1 MSSNKQN
8 DKAFTQ
14 SSDWVGYGT
23 AIADY
28 AHHLATIGLLDLEK
42 QAVRDVLGK
51 VTTGIGFAASV
62 GFGYAHQGSYGA
74 AKGYAGFRVGAA
86 TTTYLMGVLSPLD
99 AIGPL
104 GAAAQGA
111 LSIGGGVLAGMGV
124 GKLLDLFDPYEQE
137 IDGLVDLTNRVITS
151 QQFFDLLAS
160 KGFDARSFHRVEG
173 AMMVTTYVFGYLKA
187 TQHLNEDIL
196 KSILDD
202 SPPQQNAA
210 PLPDFVPD
218 TPSIPDAL
226 NAMLGNIAYTPP
238 SSANPTSVTVLATPL
253 PPTMSPP
260 SVASAVAPTPPDLQP
275 FAVGPWTFYGA
286 SSFGGASGYRNGGGG
301 GGSNGDQGG
310 PSSSGGGYGGSNA
323 GGGSSA
329 YGGGRG
335 SGGSSAGPGSP
346 TGGSSGGSS
355 SGAYGGPDEG
365 DRARAAQSLGAGAF
379 GSAPNGRFGSPYS
392 DSVGATGPSGYLG
405 GPGRSPS
412 GPSPSGTPRGWD
424 GTPNGGNGRWGS
436 PASDAEGA
444 TGPDD
449 GSDAPSSPVL
459 LDLSGNGLNINTLD
473 SSSQFVNLNGDGYQH
488 RMAWAG
494 NGTGVLVFDADGDG
508 KISNS
513 KEFEFTQWDPTA
525 TGDLEA
531 LKDVFDTNGNGK
543 LDAGDAQW
551 SKFKVMV
558 GGQLVSLDSLG
569 ITSID
574 LTPKGSGQSFSDG
587 SAITGTTTYTK
598 SDGST
603 GAVGDA
609 VLASDSNGYIVK
621 SNLVTNADQSKTNTI
636 QAYNADG
643 SLAFQDL
650 VTTSSDGNSVSTK
663 FDDDGNGTYDRSQ
676 TDVTMVTSGVRTRV
690 VTNFNADGSVL
701 NSTTT
706 VTSAD
711 HNTITT
717 SVDQDGDGKADQSQT
732 FVTNTDGSTSTTT
745 RTLSAFG
752 AVLSQVQV
760 LSSADGL
767 TKTTK
772 TDINGD
778 GVYDEVVS
786 DATVVAGDGSRT
798 RTLSDTSA
806 NGTLLSSVTTATS
819 ADRHTKTVTS
829 DVDGNGTIDERDLTQ
844 TTIAANGDVTTV
856 VTITNGDNS
865 ARSKVTTVAAANG
878 LSTTT
883 STDVTGDGVTDFV
896 HSDVTTVAADGSRT
910 ETVQDTSASGVLLS
924 KTVTVTSADGK
935 SKNISADING
945 DGAADSQTVITV
957 ADDGTITE
965 TDSSL
970 APNGSLVGKV
980 LTTTSADGLSKTVS
994 TDANGDGVYD
1004 VLTTDVITA
1013 GTGGARVEAV
1023 TKKSGNGAL
1032 IDQAVTTTSAD
1043 SLTQTAQSD
1052 LNGDGTVDQTVTDVI
1067 TLNAGARTETVT
1079 AQSGNG
1085 TLLSQTVTTVSA
1097 DRKATSVTKDVD
1109 GDGRTDIAST
1119 QIIAPDGS
1127 QTTTTIQASA
1137 DGALHRKTV
1146 VTVSADKL
1154 TTTTS
1159 DDLNGDG
1166 TVDVT
1171 IVDQTVI
1178 NADGS
1183 RTETM
1188 TEKSNTGVLL
1198 DKATAITSGNGLTIT
1213 VQKDVNGDGVI
1224 DAKTVEATVLN
1235 NDGSKTTTTSDYA
1248 GTALTDQTTVT
1259 VSANGLTTK
1268 TVFDYDGN
1276 GAVDRTETA
1285 TKTLNADGSTS
1296 VIDSVSTAG
1305 GSLLSKTTNT
1315 ATSDGKT
1322 VTSQVDLDGDGT
1334 IDVKTTSVID
1344 ATGQTTKTVETYK
1357 AGTATL
1363 ASRAVTTASANG
1375 LSVTTTTDLDGDGV
1389 YEQMTNDAIMLN
1401 ADGSKTET
1409 FGQSA
1414 NAGSIQQTAVTT
1426 SANGLS
1432 KTAVVSG
1439 DLYDVSA
1446 RNEIYRLYRTVLG
1459 REPDSTS
1466 LPHFI
1471 SSAYNF
1477 GTDSVHIASDLV
1489 NSTEFTQRYGTL
1501 DNTQFTTLLYQN
1513 AFGRSP
1519 SSAEL
1524 SNWLAAFNGGT
1535 SRAVAVQTIA
1545 DYWEA
1550 KAHLANSATAWALNN
1565 PSLVLTTVRTTTDVT
1580 TLGADGS
1587 TTEVVTNTGV
1597 ISNKTTTTT
1606 SGDGKTVTVTYDIDG
1621 NGVVDQ
1627 KSVTTK
1633 NADGSVTQTLSDLTS
1648 TGAVSHSKTVTA
1660 GAGGFNTLV
1669 SYDTDGNGAANKT
1682 VSDLTTLNADGSK
1695 TTVEK
1700 TYTVNGSGSLVLS
1713 AVTQT
1718 DTSADGL
1725 TVTTKWDQTGSG
1737 TFTKSRTDVT
1747 VLNADGSRSE
1757 TVSYFTGT
1765 TLTSRYLTTTSANG
1779 LSITSQSDPT
1789 GAGTY
1794 AQTSTDV
1801 TVINADGTRTRTVS
1815 TTKADGS
1822 LISKFVTTTNADGLV
1837 VSTNEQRTGLATQ
1850 TVSDTVENLADGAK
1864 RETVTTTDA
1873 SAKLIDKT
1881 ITLTSADR
1889 QTVTIDRDANGDG
1902 VIDQHQQT
1910 VTADSGVV
1918 TQIVTDYKSAGVKA
1932 DGSTSTTTADGLQT
1946 TTNWDLD
1953 GNGAV
1958 DRRRVTVNT
1967 NNADGSK
1974 VSVISDTDLTT
1985 NKLASKTTIQQSSDG
2000 MLRTT
2005 SKDVDGDGVVDQVE
2019 TLTTDTS
2026 GASVSIVTNNATAQ
2040 KTNYLLAGKI
2050 YWKQAIAAKVE
2061 TDSSADGRTKTVKY
2075 DYDGNGT
2082 FEVVMQSQLQ
2092 ADGSTVATVT
2102 ETNAS
2107 GGVIAK
2113 GTITTSTDGLITVL
2127 SKDTNNDGVIDHRET
2142 SVIHNDGSIT
2152 LTKVDL
2158 NASNAVTQT
2167 VVDTVSAMGS
2177 LTLRVTSNGQ
2187 GQKTSQVVVAGDGS
2201 SVTTNYNAAGG
2212 QVTSVINAN
2221 KAGIPMFAVYYDPLN
2236 ANPWTRVER
2245 SFNASGNRTIDKQFN
2260 DDGSRTEITFYTPT
2274 DAQQHVDFFNAAGVR
2289 TASIDY
2295 DVTSSNDWTSFQRS
2309 YDSAGRITQQIN
2321 NMDNGSKGVYNYDP
2335 GNTQPWSSYIQ
2346 IYNSAGQ
2353 MTNQTVNNDDGTR
2366 TEIALYAPT
2375 GAQQHIDYYNAAG
2388 QRTGSV
2394 DFDVTNVQGWSRL
2407 DQSFNTSG
2415 QRTSQTA
2422 YYDDG
2427 TKGIWFWDPTNAQS
2441 WSEIDQSFNT
2451 AGQMTFQRVQ
2461 NDDGTRV
2468 DTSYDVTNVQG
2479 WSRLEQYYNAAGQR
2493 VSQIA
2498 YYDDGTKGIW
2508 MWDPTNAQSWFEIDQ
2523 SFNTAGQMTSQNV
2536 IYDDSSKVLYAYDP
2550 GNTQS
2555 WSQIVD
2561 SYTPQGKLIE
2571 DNVYSDTAGRFVR
2584 TDYDVNNTV
2593 SWTRFVQN
2601 FVNNVINTATS
2612 YNDDG
2617 SYTNYQYDSSGKNI
2631 AWQRYA
2637 YQSGGGGGSTGYKMV
2652 DQWPQPHYGHGPVL
2666 LDLNGDG
2673 HIDLRPLDTN
2683 ALATGSSVT
2692 FDWNGDGARDGT
2704 AWVGPQDGF
2713 LAIDLGED
2721 GQAGADGK
2729 IDQSKELAF
2738 SEWATPDQVAA
2749 NGGSVSDLDGLR
2761 LAFDTNHDNVLDAN
2775 DDRWSE
2781 FRIWRDANQNGAV
2794 DDGELQTM
2802 SEGGIKLINLLSTTD
2817 GTQSFSDGSAI
2828 TGTSSYQT
2836 SDGTSHYLVG
2846 DATLAY
2852 QPAIP
2857 KQNAA

>member
-1 MSSNKQN
+1 MKMGDGVGVSPSAGGKSGSDLSGSFKDPDTLGFISNYASGFSA
-8 DKAFTQ
+8 AFAGLQ
-14 SSDWVGYGT
+14 SHIKTMAKYTPELASELAHYSKYVSKLGTATGLIGMGFDMESYQAVGYSQKES
-23 AIADY
+23 
-28 AHHLATIGLLDLEK
+28 LAL
-42 QAVRDVLGK
+42 
-51 VTTGIGFAASV
+51 S
-62 GFGYAHQGSYGA
+62 
-74 AKGYAGFRVGAA
+74 AA
-86 TTTYLMGVLSPLD
+86 TFATSYLAGE
-99 AIGPL
+99 
-104 GAAAQGA
+104 
-111 LSIGGGVLAGMGV
+111 VLAG
-124 GKLLDLFDPYEQE
+124 
-137 IDGLVDLTNRVITS
+137 VI
-151 QQFFDLLAS
+151 
-160 KGFDARSFHRVEG
+160 GG
-173 AMMVTTYVFGYLKA
+173 
-187 TQHLNEDIL
+187 
-196 KSILDD
+196 
-202 SPPQQNAA
+202 
-210 PLPDFVPD
+210 
-218 TPSIPDAL
+218 
-226 NAMLGNIAYTPP
+226 
-238 SSANPTSVTVLATPL
+238 TVLAGPLAVAAGTFAAGYIISYEFHQFFPGVTQTPTA
-253 PPTMSPP
+253 PQPVVP
-260 SVASAVAPTPPDLQP
+260 ASAPAVESNLPMPVDVIAHSYDPGHYPGYFDTKAPVAPVVPNRVPRPADAMST
-275 FAVGPWTFYGA
+275 TFGGG
-286 SSFGGASGYRNGGGG
+286 SFGGGNSGGGNGGGHYD
-301 GGSNGDQGG
+301 GDPDAGDSPAG
-310 PSSSGGGYGGSNA
+310 NSSSGGSGVGQAGGNGSHS
-323 GGGSSA
+323 GGGSMHSGGGSTTNNQNGSNP
-329 YGGGRG
+329 YGGQDEGARGRNAGQVSGVNGGGPFGSQSGGQDMGYSPLVDSATGKTIGIGHITGNPDGTMTVDARYNDGSYGTSLAGSDGHFTRTSDLSPEDSDG
-335 SGGSSAGPGSP
+335 SG
-346 TGGSSGGSS
+346 
-355 SGAYGGPDEG
+355 D
-365 DRARAAQSLGAGAF
+365 
-379 GSAPNGRFGSPYS
+379 
-392 DSVGATGPSGYLG
+392 
-405 GPGRSPS
+405 
-412 GPSPSGTPRGWD
+412 
-424 GTPNGGNGRWGS
+424 
-436 PASDAEGA
+436 
-444 TGPDD
+444 DD
-449 GSDAPSSPVL
+449 GNPVI
-459 LDLSGNGLNINTLD
+459 LDLSGNGLNVNALSD
-473 SSSQFVNLNGDGYQH
+473 SSQFVNLKGDGYRH

-531 LKDVFDTNGNGK
+531 LKDVFDTNGNGT

-551 SKFKVMV
+551 LKFKVMV
-558 GGQLVSLDSLG
+558 DGQLVSLDSLG

-574 LTPKGSGQSFSDG
+574 LTPKGSGQTFSDG

-609 VLASDSNGYIVK
+609 VLASDSNGYIIK

-650 VTTSSDGNSVSTK
+650 VTTSADGNSVLTQ

-676 TDVTMVTSGVRTRV
+676 TDVTTVASGVRTRA

-717 SVDQDGDGKADQSQT
+717 TIDQDGDGKADQSQI
-732 FVTNTDGSTSTTT
+732 FITNADGSTSTTT
-745 RTLSAFG
+745 KVLSVSG

-798 RTLSDTSA
+798 RTVTNSSS

-829 DVDGNGTIDERDLTQ
+829 DLDGNGTIDERDLTQ

-883 STDVTGDGVTDFV
+883 STDVTGDGIADLI

-924 KTVTVTSADGK
+924 KSITVTSADGK
-935 SKNISADING
+935 SKNISADTNG
-945 DGAADSQTVITV
+945 DGAADNQTVITV
-957 ADDGTITE
+957 ASDGTITE
-965 TDSSL
+965 TDTTL
-970 APNGSLVGKV
+970 NPNGSLVSKV

-994 TDANGDGVYD
+994 TDANGDGTYD
-1004 VLTTDVITA
+1004 IVTTDVITT
-1013 GTGGARVEAV
+1013 GTGGARVETV
-1023 TKKSGNGAL
+1023 TKKSGNGSL
-1032 IDQAVTTTSAD
+1032 IGQTVTTTSAD
-1043 SLTQTAQSD
+1043 SLTQTVQSD
-1052 LNGDGTVDQTVTDVI
+1052 LNGDGTFDQTGTDVI

-1079 AQSGNG
+1079 AKSGNG
-1085 TLLSQTVTTVSA
+1085 TLLSQTVTTISA
-1097 DRKATSVTKDVD
+1097 DRKTTSVTKDVD
-1109 GDGRTDIAST
+1109 GDGHIDTASA
-1119 QIIAPDGS
+1119 QIIAADGS
-1127 QTTTTIQASA
+1127 QTTTTVQGSA
-1137 DGALHRKTV
+1137 DGSLHRKTV

-1154 TTTTS
+1154 TTTTA

-1171 IVDQTVI
+1171 TVDQTVI

-1183 RTETM
+1183 RTETV
-1188 TEKSNTGVLL
+1188 TDKSNTGVLL
-1198 DKATAITSGNGLTIT
+1198 DKATTTTSGNGLTIT
-1213 VQKDVNGDGVI
+1213 IQKDINGDGVV
-1224 DAKTVEATVLN
+1224 DAKTVKATVLN

-1248 GTALTDQTTVT
+1248 GTSLTDQTKVT
-1259 VSANGLTTK
+1259 ASANGLVTT
-1268 TVFDYDGN
+1268 TSYDYDGN
-1276 GAVDRTETA
+1276 GTVDRTETA

-1296 VIDSVSTAG
+1296 LVDSVATASG
-1305 GSLLSKTTNT
+1305 TLLSKTSNS

-1322 VTSQVDLDGDGT
+1322 VTSQVDLDGDGK
-1334 IDVKTTSVID
+1334 IDVKTTSVLD
-1344 ATGQTTKTVETYK
+1344 ATGLTTKTVETYK
-1357 AGTATL
+1357 TGTTTL
-1363 ASRAVTTASANG
+1363 SSRTVTTTAANG
-1375 LSVTTTTDLDGDGV
+1375 LSVTTKSDMDGDGTF
-1389 YEQMTNDAIMLN
+1389 EQALSDVTTLN
-1401 ADGSKTET
+1401 ADGSRTET
-1409 FGQSA
+1409 FA
-1414 NAGSIQQTAVTT
+1414 RATNAAPVELTTVTT
-1426 SANGLS
+1426 AANGLS
-1432 KTAVVSG
+1432 KTTAVSD
-1439 DLYDVSA
+1439 DLAGSTI
-1446 RNEIYRLYRTVLG
+1446 RNELYRLYHAALARD
-1459 REPDSTS
+1459 PDGQGFLNYVGKFKS
-1466 LPHFI
+1466 
-1471 SSAYNF
+1471 
-1477 GTDSVHIASDLV
+1477 GTTAVQIMAELIGSP
-1489 NSTEFTQRYGTL
+1489 EFTQKYGTL
-1501 DNTQFTTLLYQN
+1501 TDLQFATLMYQN
-1513 AFGRSP
+1513 ALGRSP
-1519 SSAEL
+1519 EAGAAQGWANQIAAGATRAQLAQQCADSAEGQAHT
-1524 SNWLAAFNGGT
+1524 AAG
-1535 SRAVAVQTIA
+1535 AQ
-1545 DYWEA
+1545 
-1550 KAHLANSATAWALNN
+1550 AWAIAN
-1565 PSLVLTTVRTTTDVT
+1565 PSIVLSAVRTTTDVT
-1580 TLGADGS
+1580 TLGVDGS
-1587 TTEVVTNTGV
+1587 MTEVVTNTCV
-1597 ISNKTTTTT
+1597 IANKTTTTT

-1627 KSVTTK
+1627 KSVTAK
-1633 NADGSVTQTLSDLTS
+1633 NADGSVRQTLSDLTS
-1648 TGAVSHSKTVTA
+1648 TGAVSHSKTVTT

-1682 VSDLTTLNADGSK
+1682 VTDLTTLNADGSK

-1700 TYTVNGSGSLVLS
+1700 TYTVNASGSLVLS

-1747 VLNADGSRSE
+1747 ILNADGSRSE

-1779 LSITSQSDPT
+1779 LSITSQSDLT
-1789 GAGTY
+1789 GAGAY

-1801 TVINADGTRTRTVS
+1801 TLINSDGTRTRTVS

-1822 LISKFVTTTNADGLV
+1822 LISKFATTTNADGLV
-1837 VSTNEQRTGLATQ
+1837 VATNEQRTGLATQ
-1850 TVSDTVENLADGAK
+1850 TVSDTVEILADGAK

-1873 SAKLIDKT
+1873 SGKLIDKT
-1881 ITLTSADR
+1881 ITLTSADK
-1889 QTVTIDRDANGDG
+1889 QTVAIDRDANGDG

-1910 VTADSGVV
+1910 VIADSGVV
-1918 TQIVTDYKSAGVKA
+1918 TQTVADYKSAGVKA
-1932 DGSTSTTTADGLQT
+1932 DNSTSTTTADGLQT
-1946 TTNWDLD
+1946 TTDWDLD
-1953 GNGAV
+1953 GNGTV

-1974 VSVISDTDLTT
+1974 TTVISDTDLTT

-2000 MLRTT
+2000 MVRTT
-2005 SKDVDGDGVVDQVE
+2005 SKDVDGDGTVDQAE
-2019 TLTTDTS
+2019 TLTADTT
-2026 GASVSIVTNNATAQ
+2026 GATVSIVTNNATAQ
-2040 KTNYLLAGKI
+2040 KTNYLLAGKG

-2107 GGVIAK
+2107 GAVVAK

-2127 SKDTNNDGVIDHRET
+2127 SKDTNNDGVIDHTET

-2158 NASNAVTQT
+2158 NASSAVTQT

-2187 GQKTSQVVVAGDGS
+2187 GQKTSQVAIAADGS

-2212 QVTSVINAN
+2212 QVTSVINGN
-2221 KAGIPMFAVYYDPLN
+2221 KAGIPTSAVLYDPLN
-2236 ANPWTRVER
+2236 ANPWTRVEQ
-2245 SFNASGNRTIDKQFN
+2245 SFDANGKKTFERQFN
-2260 DDGSRTEITFYTPT
+2260 DDGTRTEITFYTPT
-2274 DAQQHVDFFNAAGVR
+2274 GAQQHIGYFNAAGQATGSTDFDVTNSQSWSRVDYSVDPATGQQLSVTSYHDDGTKGSTFWDPKNTQPWSSIVQAFDAQGRMVSQIQTNDDGTKTTIYFYTPTGAQQHVDFYNAAGQL
-2289 TASIDY
+2289 TNTTDF
-2295 DVTSSNDWTSFQRS
+2295 DVANSNDWSRVDKSFNASGQLMS
-2309 YDSAGRITQQIN
+2309 QSAQY
-2321 NMDNGSKGVYNYDP
+2321 DNGTKTNWFWDP
-2335 GNTQPWSSYIQ
+2335 TNIQPWSQVIQ
-2346 IYNSAGQ
+2346 AYDAAGRLYG
-2353 MTNQTVNNDDGTR
+2353 QTVNNDDGTR
-2366 TEIALYAPT
+2366 VETSYDVTNANNWSRLE
-2375 GAQQHIDYYNAAG
+2375 QYYNAGG
-2388 QRTGSV
+2388 QHV
-2394 DFDVTNVQGWSRL
+2394 
-2407 DQSFNTSG
+2407 
-2415 QRTSQTA
+2415 SQIA

-2427 TKGIWFWDPTNAQS
+2427 TKGIWMWDPANAQS

-2451 AGQMTFQRVQ
+2451 AGQMTNQ
-2461 NDDGTRV
+2461 NV
-2468 DTSYDVTNVQG
+2468 
-2479 WSRLEQYYNAAGQR
+2479 
-2493 VSQIA
+2493 
-2498 YYDDGTKGIW
+2498 YYDDG
-2508 MWDPTNAQSWFEIDQ
+2508 
-2523 SFNTAGQMTSQNV
+2523 
-2536 IYDDSSKVLYAYDP
+2536 SKILYAYDV
-2550 GNTQS
+2550 NNSQS
-2555 WSQIVD
+2555 WSSLANAYNSAGQLVTE
-2561 SYTPQGKLIE
+2561 S
-2571 DNVYSDTAGRFVR
+2571 VYSDTAGSYQV
-2584 TDYDVNNTV
+2584 TTHDVSNNQP
-2593 SWTRFVQN
+2593 WTTIVQH

-2617 SYTNYQYDSSGKNI
+2617 GYTNYQYDSSGKNT

-2637 YQSGGGGGSTGYKMV
+2637 YQGGGHQNPYIMV
-2652 DQWPQPHYGHGPVL
+2652 DQWPAQHYGHGPVL

-2704 AWVGPQDGF
+2704 AWVGSQDGF

-2721 GQAGADGK
+2721 GQAGPDGK

-2761 LAFDTNHDNVLDAN
+2761 LAFDSNHDNVLDAS

-2781 FRIWRDANQNGAV
+2781 FRVWRDANQNGVV

-2802 SEGGIKLINLLSTTD
+2802 SEAGIKLINLLSTTD
-2817 GTQSFSDGSAI
+2817 GSQSFSDGSAI

>member
-1 MSSNKQN
+1 M
-8 DKAFTQ
+8 D
-14 SSDWVGYGT
+14 
-23 AIADY
+23 
-28 AHHLATIGLLDLEK
+28 
-42 QAVRDVLGK
+42 
-51 VTTGIGFAASV
+51 
-62 GFGYAHQGSYGA
+62 
-74 AKGYAGFRVGAA
+74 
-86 TTTYLMGVLSPLD
+86 
-99 AIGPL
+99 
-104 GAAAQGA
+104 
-111 LSIGGGVLAGMGV
+111 
-124 GKLLDLFDPYEQE
+124 
-137 IDGLVDLTNRVITS
+137 
-151 QQFFDLLAS
+151 
-160 KGFDARSFHRVEG
+160 
-173 AMMVTTYVFGYLKA
+173 
-187 TQHLNEDIL
+187 NED
-196 KSILDD
+196 
-202 SPPQQNAA
+202 
-210 PLPDFVPD
+210 
-218 TPSIPDAL
+218 T
-226 NAMLGNIAYTPP
+226 
-238 SSANPTSVTVLATPL
+238 
-253 PPTMSPP
+253 
-260 SVASAVAPTPPDLQP
+260 
-275 FAVGPWTFYGA
+275 
-286 SSFGGASGYRNGGGG
+286 
-301 GGSNGDQGG
+301 QGTDE
-310 PSSSGGGYGGSNA
+310 
-323 GGGSSA
+323 
-329 YGGGRG
+329 
-335 SGGSSAGPGSP
+335 GSP
-346 TGGSSGGSS
+346 KSD
-355 SGAYGGPDEG
+355 GPNND
-365 DRARAAQSLGAGAF
+365 
-379 GSAPNGRFGSPYS
+379 NI
-392 DSVGATGPSGYLG
+392 
-405 GPGRSPS
+405 
-412 GPSPSGTPRGWD
+412 
-424 GTPNGGNGRWGS
+424 
-436 PASDAEGA
+436 
-444 TGPDD
+444 
-449 GSDAPSSPVL
+449 SPVL
-459 LDLSGNGLNINTLD
+459 LDLSGNGLNINSL
-473 SSSQFVNLNGDGYQH
+473 SNSSQFVNVNGDGYQH

-531 LKDVFDTNGNGK
+531 IKDVFDTNGNGK

-551 SKFKVMV
+551 SKFKVTV
-558 GGQLVSLDSLG
+558 DGQLVSLDSLG

-587 SAITGTTTYTK
+587 SAITGTTIYTK

-603 GAVGDA
+603 GTVGDA
-609 VLASDSNGYIVK
+609 ILASDSNGYIIK
-621 SNLVTNADQSKTNTI
+621 STVVTNADQSNTNTI

-650 VTTSSDGNSVSTK
+650 VTTSADGNSVSTK
-663 FDDDGNGTYDRSQ
+663 FDDDGNGSYDRSQ
-676 TDVTMVTSGVRTRV
+676 TDITTVASGVRTRV

-717 SVDQDGDGKADQSQT
+717 TIDQDGDGSADQSQT
-732 FVTNTDGSTSTTT
+732 FVANADGSTSTTT
-745 RTLSAFG
+745 NALSVSG
-752 AVLSQVQV
+752 AVLSQLQV
-760 LSSADGL
+760 LSSSDGL
-767 TKTTK
+767 TKITK

-778 GVYDEVVS
+778 GIFDEAVTDITTEAS
-786 DATVVAGDGSRT
+786 DGSRT
-798 RTLSDTSA
+798 RTVTDSSS
-806 NGTLLSSVTTATS
+806 NGTLLSSVTTVTS

-829 DVDGNGTIDERDLTQ
+829 DLDGNGTIDERDLTQ

-865 ARSKVTTVAAANG
+865 ARSKVTTVAAASG

-883 STDVTGDGVTDFV
+883 STDVTGDGVADLI
-896 HSDVTTVAADGSRT
+896 HSDVTTVASDGSRT

-924 KTVTVTSADGK
+924 KSVTVTSADGK
-935 SKNISADING
+935 SKNISVDANG

-957 ADDGTITE
+957 ASDGTLTE
-965 TDSSL
+965 TDATL
-970 APNGSLVGKV
+970 NPNGTLVGKV

-994 TDANGDGVYD
+994 TDANGDGTYAV
-1004 VLTTDVITA
+1004 TTDVITA
-1013 GTGGARVEAV
+1013 GTGGARVETV
-1023 TKKSGNGAL
+1023 TKKSGNGSL
-1032 IDQAVTTTSAD
+1032 IGQMVTTTSAD
-1043 SLTQTAQSD
+1043 SLRQTVQSD
-1052 LNGDGTVDQTVTDVI
+1052 LNGDGAFDQTVTDVI
-1067 TLNAGARTETVT
+1067 VLDAGARTETVT
-1079 AQSGNG
+1079 AKSGNG

-1097 DRKATSVTKDVD
+1097 DRKTTSVTKDVD
-1109 GDGRTDIAST
+1109 GDGHIDLATT
-1119 QIIAPDGS
+1119 QIVAADGS
-1127 QTTTTIQASA
+1127 QTTTTVQTSA
-1137 DGALHRKTV
+1137 DGSLHRKTV

-1154 TTTTS
+1154 TTTTA

-1166 TVDVT
+1166 TVDMT
-1171 IVDQTVI
+1171 TVDQTII

-1183 RTETM
+1183 RTETV
-1188 TEKSNTGVLL
+1188 TDKSNTGVLL
-1198 DKATAITSGNGLTIT
+1198 DKVTTITSGNGLTVT
-1213 VQKDVNGDGVI
+1213 VQKDINGDGVV
-1224 DAKTVEATVLN
+1224 DTKTVKATVLN

-1248 GTALTDQTTVT
+1248 GAALTDQTKVT

-1268 TVFDYDGN
+1268 TDFDYDGN

-1296 VIDSVSTAG
+1296 LVDSVTTASG
-1305 GSLLSKTTNT
+1305 TLLSKTSNT

-1322 VTSQVDLDGDGT
+1322 MTSQVDLDGDGK
-1334 IDVKTTSVID
+1334 IDVKTTAAID
-1344 ATGQTTKTVETYK
+1344 ATGLTTKTIETYK
-1357 AGTATL
+1357 AGTTTL
-1363 ASRAVTTASANG
+1363 TSRAVTTTSANG
-1375 LSVTTTTDLDGDGV
+1375 LSVTTKSDLDGDGTF
-1389 YEQMTNDAIMLN
+1389 EQVLSDVTTLN
-1401 ADGSKTET
+1401 ADGSRTEIFARST
-1409 FGQSA
+1409 
-1414 NAGSIQQTAVTT
+1414 NTAPVELTKITT

-1432 KTAVVSG
+1432 RTTVVSD
-1439 DLYDVSA
+1439 DLIGA
-1446 RNEIYRLYRTVLG
+1446 TIRNEIYRLYHAALG
-1459 REPDSTS
+1459 RDPDVAALQGYATAIQSGTTAVQIMAQ
-1466 LPHFI
+1466 LI
-1471 SSAYNF
+1471 GSS
-1477 GTDSVHIASDLV
+1477 
-1489 NSTEFTQRYGTL
+1489 EFTQKYGTL
-1501 DNTQFTTLLYQN
+1501 TDLQFATLMYQN
-1513 AFGRSP
+1513 ALGRAPEPGAAEGWVSAIAAGTTRASLAQQCADSP
-1519 SSAEL
+1519 EGQGHT
-1524 SNWLAAFNGGT
+1524 AAG
-1535 SRAVAVQTIA
+1535 AQ
-1545 DYWEA
+1545 
-1550 KAHLANSATAWALNN
+1550 AWALAN
-1565 PSLVLTTVRTTTDVT
+1565 PSIVLSTVRTTTDVT

-1587 TTEVVTNTGV
+1587 ATEIVTNSGV
-1597 ISNKTTTTT
+1597 IANKTTTTT
-1606 SGDGKTVTVTYDIDG
+1606 SGDGKTVTVTYDIDS

-1633 NADGSVTQTLSDLTS
+1633 NTDGSVTQTLSDLTS
-1648 TGAVSHSKTVTA
+1648 AGAVSHSKTQTT
-1660 GAGGFNTLV
+1660 GAGGFNASV

-1682 VSDLTTLNADGSK
+1682 VSDLTTLNTDGSK

-1700 TYTVNGSGSLVLS
+1700 TYTVNGSGMLVLS

-1725 TVTTKWDQTGSG
+1725 TVTMKWDQTGSG
-1737 TFTKSRTDVT
+1737 TFTKSRTDAT
-1747 VLNADGSRSE
+1747 VLNADGSRTE
-1757 TVSYFTGT
+1757 TISYFTGA
-1765 TLTSRYLTTTSANG
+1765 TLTSRYRTTTSANG

-1801 TVINADGTRTRTVS
+1801 TVINADGTRTRTETS
-1815 TTKADGS
+1815 TKADGS
-1822 LISKFVTTTNADGLV
+1822 LLSKFVTTTNADGLI
-1837 VSTNEQRTGLATQ
+1837 VSTNEQRSGLATQ
-1850 TVSDTVENLADGAK
+1850 TVSDVVELLADGAK

-1873 SAKLIDKT
+1873 TGKLIDKT
-1881 ITLTSADR
+1881 ITLTSADK

-1902 VIDQHQQT
+1902 VVDQHQQT
-1910 VTADSGVV
+1910 VTADSGVT
-1918 TQIVTDYKSAGVKA
+1918 TQSVTDYKSAGVKA

-1953 GNGAV
+1953 GNGTI

-1985 NKLASKTTIQQSSDG
+1985 GKLATKTTMQQSSDG
-2000 MLRTT
+2000 MVRTT
-2005 SKDVDGDGVVDQVE
+2005 SKDVDGDGTVDQAE
-2019 TLTTDTS
+2019 TLTADTT
-2026 GASVSIVTNNATAQ
+2026 GATVSIVTNNATAQ
-2040 KTNYLLAGKI
+2040 KTNYLMAGKV
-2050 YWKQAIAAKVE
+2050 YWKQAIAAKIE
-2061 TDSSADGRTKTVKY
+2061 TDSSADGHAKTVKY

-2092 ADGSTVATVT
+2092 VDGSTVATVT

-2107 GGVIAK
+2107 GAVIAK
-2113 GTITTSTDGLITVL
+2113 GTITTSADGLITVL
-2127 SKDTNNDGVIDHRET
+2127 GKDSNNDGVIDHTET
-2142 SVIHNDGSIT
+2142 SVIHNDGSVT

-2158 NASNAVTQT
+2158 NASSAVTQT

-2177 LTLRVTSNGQ
+2177 LTLRATSNGQ
-2187 GQKTSQVVVAGDGS
+2187 GQKTSQVVIAADGS

-2221 KAGIPMFAVYYDPLN
+2221 KAGIPTFAVYYDPLN

-2321 NMDNGSKGVYNYDP
+2321 NMDDGRKGVYNYDP

-2366 TEIALYAPT
+2366 TEIAFYVPT

-2394 DFDVTNVQGWSRL
+2394 DFDVTNAQGWNRL
-2407 DQSFNTSG
+2407 DQSFNTNG
-2415 QRTSQTA
+2415 QRISQTA

-2427 TKGIWFWDPTNAQS
+2427 TRGVWFWDPANAQS

-2451 AGQMTFQRVQ
+2451 AGQMTFQRIQ

-2479 WSRLEQYYNAAGQR
+2479 WSRLEQYYNAGGQR

-2508 MWDPTNAQSWFEIDQ
+2508 MWDPTNAQSWSEIDQ
-2523 SFNTAGQMTSQNV
+2523 SFNTAGQMTNQNV
-2536 IYDDSSKVLYAYDP
+2536 IYDDGSKVLYAYDP
-2550 GNTQS
+2550 SNTQS

-2571 DNVYSDTAGRFVR
+2571 DNVYSDTGGKFVR

-2593 SWTRFVQN
+2593 PWTRFVQN

-2673 HIDLRPLDTN
+2673 HIDLRPLDTD

-2721 GQAGADGK
+2721 GQAGPDGK

-2761 LAFDTNHDNVLDAN
+2761 LAFDSNHDNVLDAN

-2781 FRIWRDANQNGAV
+2781 FRVWRDANQNGVV

-2802 SEGGIKLINLLSTTD
+2802 SEAGIKLINLLSTTD
-2817 GTQSFSDGSAI
+2817 GSQSFSDGSAI

-2836 SDGTSHYLVG
+2836 SDGTAHYLVG

>member
-210 PLPDFVPD
+210 PLPDFVPN

-355 SGAYGGPDEG
+355 SGAFGGPDEG

-760 LSSADGL
+760 LSSADGM

-865 ARSKVTTVAAANG
+865 ARSKMTTVAAANG

-883 STDVTGDGVTDFV
+883 STDVTGDGVADLI
-896 HSDVTTVAADGSRT
+896 HSDVTTVASDGSRT
-910 ETVQDTSASGVLLS
+910 ETIQDTSASGVLLS
-924 KTVTVTSADGK
+924 KSVTVTSADGK
-935 SKNISADING
+935 SKNIAVDANG
-945 DGAADSQTVITV
+945 DGSVDSQTVISV
-957 ADDGTITE
+957 ASDGTITE
-965 TDSSL
+965 TDSTLNS
-970 APNGSLVGKV
+970 NGSLVGKV
-980 LTTTSADGLSKTVS
+980 LTTTSADGLSRTVS
-994 TDANGDGVYD
+994 TDANGDGAYD
-1004 VLTTDVITA
+1004 AVTTDVITA
-1013 GTGGARVEAV
+1013 GAGGARVETV
-1023 TKKSGNGAL
+1023 TKKAGNGSL
-1032 IDQAVTTTSAD
+1032 IGQTVTTTSAD
-1043 SLTQTAQSD
+1043 SLSQTAQSD

-1268 TVFDYDGN
+1268 TDFDYDGN

-1296 VIDSVSTAG
+1296 LVDSVTTASG
-1305 GSLLSKTTNT
+1305 TLLSKTTNT

-1334 IDVKTTSVID
+1334 IDTKTTTVID
-1344 ATGQTTKTVETYK
+1344 ATGLTTKTVETYK
-1357 AGTATL
+1357 TGTTTL
-1363 ASRAVTTASANG
+1363 ASGSVTMTSANG
-1375 LSVTTTTDLDGDGV
+1375 LSVMTKSDLDGNGT
-1389 YEQMTNDAIMLN
+1389 YEQTLSDVTTLN
-1401 ADGSKTET
+1401 ADGSRTET
-1409 FGQSA
+1409 FARST
-1414 NAGSIQQTAVTT
+1414 NTVSVELTKVTT

-1432 KTAVVSG
+1432 KTTVVSD
-1439 DLYDVSA
+1439 DLIGSA
-1446 RNEIYRLYRTVLG
+1446 TRSEIYRLYHAILG
-1459 REPDSTS
+1459 RDPDVSGFQNFS
-1466 LPHFI
+1466 NDFNNGV
-1471 SSAYNF
+1471 SAV
-1477 GTDSVHIASDLV
+1477 TIAANLL
-1489 NSTEFTQRYGTL
+1489 NSPEFAQKYGTL
-1501 DNTQFTTLLYQN
+1501 TNIQFATLLYQN
-1513 AFGRSP
+1513 ALGRAP
-1519 SSAEL
+1519 EPGAAEGRDAQI
-1524 SNWLAAFNGGT
+1524 NAGT
-1535 SRAVAVQTIA
+1535 SRAAVAQQIA
-1545 DYWEA
+1545 DSPEGQ
-1550 KAHLANSATAWALNN
+1550 AHTAAGVQAWALNN
-1565 PSLVLTTVRTTTDVT
+1565 PSIVLSPVRTTTDVT

-1587 TTEVVTNTGV
+1587 TTEIVTNTGV

-1606 SGDGKTVTVTYDIDG
+1606 SGDGKTVTVASDIDG

-1648 TGAVSHSKTVTA
+1648 TGAVSHSKTVTT

-1682 VSDLTTLNADGSK
+1682 VSDLTTLSADGSK
-1695 TTVEK
+1695 TAVEK

-1747 VLNADGSRSE
+1747 VLNADGSQTE

-1801 TVINADGTRTRTVS
+1801 TVIYADGTRTRTLS

-1822 LISKFVTTTNADGLV
+1822 LISKLVTTTNADGLV

-1850 TVSDTVENLADGAK
+1850 TISDTLEILADGAK
-1864 RETVTTTDA
+1864 RETVATTDA
-1873 SAKLIDKT
+1873 SGKLIDKT
-1881 ITLTSADR
+1881 ITLTSADK

-1910 VTADSGVV
+1910 VTADSGAV

-1953 GNGAV
+1953 GNGTV

-1985 NKLASKTTIQQSSDG
+1985 NKLASKTTIQQSADG

-2005 SKDVDGDGVVDQVE
+2005 SKDVDGDGTVDQVE
-2019 TLTTDTS
+2019 TLTADTT
-2026 GASVSIVTNNATAQ
+2026 GAAVSIVTNNATAQ
-2040 KTNYLLAGKI
+2040 KTNYLLAGKV

-2092 ADGSTVATVT
+2092 ADGSTVATVA

-2107 GGVIAK
+2107 GAVIAK

-2158 NASNAVTQT
+2158 NASSAVTQT

-2177 LTLRVTSNGQ
+2177 LTLRVTSDGQ
-2187 GQKTSQVVVAGDGS
+2187 GRKTSQLVIAGDGS

-2212 QVTSVINAN
+2212 QVTSVVNAN
-2221 KAGIPMFAVYYDPLN
+2221 KAGIPTSAVLYDPLN
-2236 ANPWTRVER
+2236 ANPWTRVEQ
-2245 SFNASGNRTIDKQFN
+2245 SFDANGKKTFERQFN
-2260 DDGSRTEITFYTPT
+2260 DDGTRTEITFYTPT
-2274 DAQQHVDFFNAAGVR
+2274 GAQQHVDFFNAAGQK
-2289 TASIDY
+2289 TGTTDF
-2295 DVTSSNDWTSFQRS
+2295 DVTNSQEWN
-2309 YDSAGRITQQIN
+2309 RIDKSLNASGQAVSQTAYY
-2321 NMDNGSKGVYNYDP
+2321 DNGTKGIWIWDP
-2335 GNTQPWSSYIQ
+2335 TNAQSWSEVFQFFAAS
-2346 IYNSAGQ
+2346 GQ
-2353 MTNQTVNNDDGTR
+2353 MTNQTNKYDDGTR
-2366 TEIALYAPT
+2366 TEITFYTPT
-2375 GAQQHIDYYNAAG
+2375 GAQQHLDFFNASG
-2388 QRTGSV
+2388 QKTGTT
-2394 DFDVTNVQGWSRL
+2394 DFDVTNAQEWSRIDKSL
-2407 DQSFNTSG
+2407 NASG
-2415 QRTSQTA
+2415 QAVSQTA
-2422 YYDDG
+2422 YYDNG

-2441 WSEIDQSFNT
+2441 WSEIAQFFNT
-2451 AGQMTFQRVQ
+2451 AGQMT
-2461 NDDGTRV
+2461 N
-2468 DTSYDVTNVQG
+2468 
-2479 WSRLEQYYNAAGQR
+2479 
-2493 VSQIA
+2493 
-2498 YYDDGTKGIW
+2498 
-2508 MWDPTNAQSWFEIDQ
+2508 
-2523 SFNTAGQMTSQNV
+2523 QNV
-2536 IYDDSSKVLYAYDP
+2536 IYDDGSKVLYAYDP

-2571 DNVYSDTAGRFVR
+2571 DNVYNDTAGRFVR

-2637 YQSGGGGGSTGYKMV
+2637 ITSSGGSPNGGGGSGYTMV
-2652 DQWPQPHYGHGPVL
+2652 DYWPQTHSGHGPVL
-2666 LDLNGDG
+2666 LDLSGDG
-2673 HIDLRPLDTN
+2673 HIDLRPLDTD

-2704 AWVGPQDGF
+2704 AWVGSQDGF

-2721 GQAGADGK
+2721 GKAGPDGK

-2761 LAFDTNHDNVLDAN
+2761 LAFDSNHDNVLDAS

-2781 FRIWRDANQNGAV
+2781 FRVWRDANQNGVV

-2802 SEGGIKLINLLSTTD
+2802 SEAGIKLINLLSTTD
-2817 GTQSFSDGSAI
+2817 GSQSFSDGSAI

>member
-1 MSSNKQN
+1 
-8 DKAFTQ
+8 
-14 SSDWVGYGT
+14 
-23 AIADY
+23 
-28 AHHLATIGLLDLEK
+28 
-42 QAVRDVLGK
+42 
-51 VTTGIGFAASV
+51 
-62 GFGYAHQGSYGA
+62 
-74 AKGYAGFRVGAA
+74 
-86 TTTYLMGVLSPLD
+86 
-99 AIGPL
+99 
-104 GAAAQGA
+104 
-111 LSIGGGVLAGMGV
+111 MGV
-124 GKLLDLFDPYEQE
+124 GDKNGHQNE
-137 IDGLVDLTNRVITS
+137 
-151 QQFFDLLAS
+151 
-160 KGFDARSFHRVEG
+160 RS
-173 AMMVTTYVFGYLKA
+173 
-187 TQHLNEDIL
+187 
-196 KSILDD
+196 
-202 SPPQQNAA
+202 P
-210 PLPDFVPD
+210 
-218 TPSIPDAL
+218 
-226 NAMLGNIAYTPP
+226 
-238 SSANPTSVTVLATPL
+238 
-253 PPTMSPP
+253 
-260 SVASAVAPTPPDLQP
+260 
-275 FAVGPWTFYGA
+275 
-286 SSFGGASGYRNGGGG
+286 
-301 GGSNGDQGG
+301 
-310 PSSSGGGYGGSNA
+310 
-323 GGGSSA
+323 
-329 YGGGRG
+329 
-335 SGGSSAGPGSP
+335 
-346 TGGSSGGSS
+346 
-355 SGAYGGPDEG
+355 EG
-365 DRARAAQSLGAGAF
+365 DC
-379 GSAPNGRFGSPYS
+379 
-392 DSVGATGPSGYLG
+392 TC
-405 GPGRSPS
+405 
-412 GPSPSGTPRGWD
+412 
-424 GTPNGGNGRWGS
+424 
-436 PASDAEGA
+436 
-444 TGPDD
+444 
-449 GSDAPSSPVL
+449 SPVL
-459 LDLSGNGLNINTLD
+459 LDLSGNGLNLNTL
-473 SSSQFVNLNGDGYQH
+473 SNSSQFVNLYGDGYQH

-494 NGTGVLVFDADGDG
+494 SGTGVLVFDADGDG

-513 KEFEFTQWDPTA
+513 KEFEFTQWDSTA

-531 LKDVFDTNGNGK
+531 IRDVFDTNGNGK

-558 GGQLVSLDSLG
+558 DGQLVSLDSLG

-609 VLASDSNGYIVK
+609 VLAGDSNGYIVK
-621 SNLVTNADQSKTNTI
+621 SAVVTNADQSKTNTI

-650 VTTSSDGNSVSTK
+650 VTTSADGNSVSTK

-676 TDVTMVTSGVRTRV
+676 TDVTTIASGVRMRV

-711 HNTITT
+711 HKTITT
-717 SVDQDGDGKADQSQT
+717 TVDQDGDGKTDQSQT
-732 FVTNTDGSTSTTT
+732 FVTNADGSTTTT
-745 RTLSAFG
+745 TKALSASG

-778 GVYDEVVS
+778 GVFDDVVT
-786 DATVVAGDGSRT
+786 DVTVVASDGSRT
-798 RTLSDTSA
+798 RTVSDASA
-806 NGTLLSSVTTATS
+806 NGTVLSSVTTATS

-829 DVDGNGTIDERDLTQ
+829 DLDGNGTIDERDLTQ

-856 VTITNGDNS
+856 VTTTNDDNS
-865 ARSKVTTVAAANG
+865 TRSKVTTVAAANG

-883 STDVTGDGVTDFV
+883 SSDVTGDGIADLV
-896 HSDVTTVAADGSRT
+896 HSDVTTVASDGSRT

-924 KTVTVTSADGK
+924 KSVTVTTADGK
-935 SKNISADING
+935 SKNISVDANG
-945 DGAADSQTVITV
+945 DGAADSQTVISV
-957 ADDGTITE
+957 ASDGTITE
-965 TDSSL
+965 TDSTL
-970 APNGSLVGKV
+970 NPNGSLVGKV

-994 TDANGDGVYD
+994 TDINGDGAYD
-1004 VLTTDVITA
+1004 AVTTDVITA
-1013 GTGGARVEAV
+1013 GAGGARVETV
-1023 TKKSGNGAL
+1023 TKKSGNGTVIAKT
-1032 IDQAVTTTSAD
+1032 VTTTSAD
-1043 SLTQTAQSD
+1043 SLTQTVQSD
-1052 LNGDGTVDQTVTDVI
+1052 VNGDGTFDQTVMDVI
-1067 TLNAGARTETVT
+1067 VLNAGARTETVT
-1079 AQSGNG
+1079 AKSGNG

-1097 DRKATSVTKDVD
+1097 DRKTTSVTKDVD
-1109 GDGRTDIAST
+1109 GDGHVDSAST
-1119 QIIAPDGS
+1119 QIIAADGS
-1127 QTTTTIQASA
+1127 QTTTTVQASA
-1137 DGALHRKTV
+1137 DGSLHHKTV

-1154 TTTTS
+1154 TTTTA

-1166 TVDVT
+1166 TVDLT
-1171 IVDQTVI
+1171 TVDQTLI

-1183 RTETM
+1183 RTETVAD
-1188 TEKSNTGVLL
+1188 KSNTGVLL
-1198 DKATAITSGNGLTIT
+1198 DKMTTITSGNGLTVT
-1213 VQKDVNGDGVI
+1213 VQKDLNGDGIV
-1224 DAKTVEATVLN
+1224 DAKSVQATVLN

-1248 GTALTDQTTVT
+1248 GTSLTDQTKVT
-1259 VSANGLTTK
+1259 VSANALVTK
-1268 TVFDYDGN
+1268 SDYDYDGN
-1276 GAVDRTETA
+1276 GAVDRSETS

-1296 VIDSVSTAG
+1296 LTDAVSTVSG
-1305 GSLLSKTTNT
+1305 TLLSKTTNT
-1315 ATSDGKT
+1315 ATADGKT
-1322 VTSQVDLDGDGT
+1322 LTSQVDLDGDGK
-1334 IDVKTTSVID
+1334 IDLKTTNVID
-1344 ATGQTTKTVETYK
+1344 ATGLTTKTVETYK
-1357 AGTATL
+1357 TGTTTL
-1363 ASRAVTTASANG
+1363 ASRSVTTTSANG
-1375 LSVTTTTDLDGDGV
+1375 LSVTTKSDLDGDGT
-1389 YEQMTNDAIMLN
+1389 YEQALSDVTTLN
-1401 ADGSKTET
+1401 ADGSRTEAFARAT
-1409 FGQSA
+1409 
-1414 NAGSIQQTAVTT
+1414 NTAPVELTRVTT

-1432 KTAVVSG
+1432 KTIVVSD
-1439 DLYDVSA
+1439 DLA
-1446 RNEIYRLYRTVLG
+1446 GATIRNELYRLYHAAFG
-1459 REPDSTS
+1459 RDPDIAGFTTYTAKLNS
-1466 LPHFI
+1466 
-1471 SSAYNF
+1471 
-1477 GTDSVHIASDLV
+1477 GTTAVQIMAELIGSP
-1489 NSTEFTQRYGTL
+1489 EFVQKYGTL
-1501 DNTQFTTLLYQN
+1501 TDLQFATLMYQN
-1513 AFGRSP
+1513 ALGRAPEAGAAEAWVTQIAAGATRAQLAQQCADSP
-1519 SSAEL
+1519 EGQAHTTGSAQV
-1524 SNWLAAFNGGT
+1524 W
-1535 SRAVAVQTIA
+1535 AVA
-1545 DYWEA
+1545 
-1550 KAHLANSATAWALNN
+1550 N
-1565 PSLVLTTVRTTTDVT
+1565 PSIVLSAVRTTTDVT

-1587 TTEVVTNTGV
+1587 TTEVVTNSGV
-1597 ISNKTTTTT
+1597 IANKTTTTT
-1606 SGDGKTVTVTYDIDG
+1606 SGDGKTVTLTFDIDG
-1621 NGVVDQ
+1621 NGVLDQ

-1648 TGAVSHSKTVTA
+1648 AGAVSHSKAVTT

-1700 TYTVNGSGSLVLS
+1700 TYIVNGSGTLVLS

-1747 VLNADGSRSE
+1747 VLNADGSRME

-1794 AQTSTDV
+1794 AQTSADV

-1815 TTKADGS
+1815 STKSDGS

-1837 VSTNEQRTGLATQ
+1837 VSTNEQRTGLAAQ
-1850 TVSDTVENLADGAK
+1850 TISDTVEILADGAK

-1873 SAKLIDKT
+1873 SGKLIDKT
-1881 ITLTSADR
+1881 IMLTSADK

-1918 TQIVTDYKSAGVKA
+1918 TQTVTDYQSAGVKA
-1932 DGSTSTTTADGLQT
+1932 DGSTSTTTADGLQS

-1953 GNGAV
+1953 GNGTV

-1985 NKLASKTTIQQSSDG
+1985 NKLATKTTIQQSSDG
-2000 MLRTT
+2000 MVRTT
-2005 SKDVDGDGVVDQVE
+2005 SKDVDGDGTVDQVE
-2019 TLTTDTS
+2019 TLTADTT
-2026 GASVSIVTNNATAQ
+2026 GATVSIVTNNATAQ
-2040 KTNYLLAGKI
+2040 KTNYLLAGKV

-2061 TDSSADGRTKTVKY
+2061 TDTSADGHTKTVKY
-2075 DYDGNGT
+2075 DYDSNGT

-2092 ADGSTVATVT
+2092 ADGSTVATIT

-2107 GGVIAK
+2107 GAVIAK

-2127 SKDTNNDGVIDHRET
+2127 TKDSTNDGVIDHKET

-2158 NASNAVTQT
+2158 NASSAVTQT

-2177 LTLRVTSNGQ
+2177 LTLRVTSDGQ
-2187 GQKTSQVVVAGDGS
+2187 GRKTSQLAIAGDGS

-2212 QVTSVINAN
+2212 QVMSVINAN
-2221 KAGIPMFAVYYDPLN
+2221 KAGIPTFAVYYDPLN
-2236 ANPWTRVER
+2236 ANPWSRAEQ
-2245 SFNASGNRTIDKQFN
+2245 SFDASGKKTLEKQYN
-2260 DDGSRTEITFYTPT
+2260 DDGSRTEITFYTPNG
-2274 DAQQHVDFFNAAGVR
+2274 AQQHVDFFNAAGVR

-2321 NMDNGSKGVYNYDP
+2321 NMDNGTKGVYNYDP

-2346 IYNSAGQ
+2346 IYNPSGQ
-2353 MTNQTVNNDDGTR
+2353 MTNQTVYGDDGTR
-2366 TEIALYAPT
+2366 TEIAFYIPT

-2394 DFDVTNVQGWSRL
+2394 DFDVTNAQGWSRL
-2407 DQSFNTSG
+2407 DQSFNTNG
-2415 QRTSQTA
+2415 QRISQTA

-2441 WSEIDQSFNT
+2441 WSEIDQSLNT

-2479 WSRLEQYYNAAGQR
+2479 WSRLEQYYNAGGQR

-2508 MWDPTNAQSWFEIDQ
+2508 MWDPTNAQSWSEIDQ
-2523 SFNTAGQMTSQNV
+2523 SFNTAGQMTNQNV
-2536 IYDDSSKVLYAYDP
+2536 IYDDGSKVLYAYDP
-2550 GNTQS
+2550 GNTQN

-2571 DNVYSDTAGRFVR
+2571 DNVYSDTAGKFVR

-2593 SWTRFVQN
+2593 PWTRFVQN

-2617 SYTNYQYDSSGKNI
+2617 SYTNYQYDSSGKNT

-2637 YQSGGGGGSTGYKMV
+2637 VTSGGGSPNGGGGSGYQMV
-2652 DQWPQPHYGHGPVL
+2652 DYWPQTHSGHGPVL

-2713 LAIDLGED
+2713 LAIDLGDD
-2721 GQAGADGK
+2721 GQAGADGR

-2738 SEWATPDQVAA
+2738 SQWATPDQVAA

-2761 LAFDTNHDNVLDAN
+2761 LAFDTNHDNVLDAS

-2781 FRIWRDANQNGAV
+2781 FRVWRDANQNGLV

-2802 SEGGIKLINLLSTTD
+2802 SEAGIKLINLLSTTD
-2817 GTQSFSDGSAI
+2817 GSQSFSDGSAI